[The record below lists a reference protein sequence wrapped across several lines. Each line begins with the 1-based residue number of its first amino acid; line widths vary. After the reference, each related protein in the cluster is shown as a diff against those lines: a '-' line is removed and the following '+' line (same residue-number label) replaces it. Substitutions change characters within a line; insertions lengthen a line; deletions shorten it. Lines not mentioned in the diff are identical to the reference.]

1 MINSGL
7 IGFLIGYEWLMHKN
21 EQILWDD
28 FYKTSL
34 LEAGFLFGCFSLDV
48 VCGMI
53 LSMAISLV
61 SFVLSF

>member
-21 EQILWDD
+21 EQISWDD

-34 LEAGFLFGCFSLDV
+34 LETGFLFGCFSLDV

-53 LSMAISLV
+53 LSMAISMV
-61 SFVLSF
+61 SFVKSF